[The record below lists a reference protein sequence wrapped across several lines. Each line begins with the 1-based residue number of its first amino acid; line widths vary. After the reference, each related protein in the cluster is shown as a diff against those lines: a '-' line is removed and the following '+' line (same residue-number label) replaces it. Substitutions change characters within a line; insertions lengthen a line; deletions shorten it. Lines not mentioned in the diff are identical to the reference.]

1 MLDRWQ
7 TSSIVIQLN
16 VNKKKLLLL
25 SVLAAIVIVALAV
38 GLTVGL
44 RSRDSSDNQHARLTG
59 AAVTSNGIECA
70 GIGADILRRNGSAV
84 DAAIATLFC
93 EGVTCPQSMG
103 LGGGFL
109 ATIYIRDTNT
119 AVALDAREVAPAAAT
134 KDMYVNQSSVQGGLA
149 VAVPGE
155 VKGYWELHQRYGRLE
170 WKELVEPT
178 VRLCREGHLVTG
190 YLERILKGR
199 EQRIRNIPTLRDVF
213 INPATDQTWQEGDRL
228 KRPTLADTLEVIA
241 REGAD
246 ALYSRNGTLLP
257 MLMRDLKLFGSIIT
271 EDDFYNY
278 EPRWVAP
285 ARTSIRKSSHVYS
298 FPLPGSGPVLNYMLN
313 ILDNYDELRP
323 DDPLSWHRIV
333 ESFKHGYGMRT
344 RLGDPAFVPGIE
356 DNLDKLASKT
366 YARYISETIQNDRTH
381 AEYAHYGAEFS
392 NERDQ
397 GTAHVSVLAPNG
409 DAVAVTSTINS
420 VLGAMIRSPSTGIVL
435 NDEMD
440 DFSTPG
446 LINSYGLPASPA
458 NFIVPGKRPL
468 SSMTPTIVTDGTG
481 DVRIVAGSAGGSR
494 ITTATMQ
501 LIVRHLLFG
510 ETLGTIIRAPRMHH
524 QLAPMS
530 IEYEKGFDPVVIAGL
545 EARGHVCVQAASDG
559 GFAALTAIVR
569 HARGT
574 PMSTLIEATLGAMI
588 RSPSTGIVLNDEM
601 DDFSTPGLINSY
613 GLPASPA
620 NFIVPGKRPLS
631 SMTPTIV
638 TDDTGDVRIVA
649 GSAGGSR
656 ITTATMQLIVR
667 HLLFGETLDTIIRA
681 PRMHHQL
688 APMSIEYEKGFD
700 PVVIAGLEARGHV
713 CVQAASDG
721 GFAALTAIVRHAR
734 GTPMSTLI
742 EATYDPRRSGTIILT
757 ILIVVFVLATQG
769 NITLPPPAGE
779 GGPIA
784 HHHRTGAVVANGAE
798 CAAIG
803 AQILRQ
809 NGTAADAA
817 IATLFCEGV
826 TCPQSMGLGGGF
838 LLTIYDRQNGTVET
852 LNARESA
859 PAAAERSMLR
869 VAKERG
875 QDTRGLTVAVPGE
888 LKGYWELHQRYGRLE
903 WAALVQPT
911 IELCERGH
919 LVTPY
924 LSRILARVERQLY
937 AEPSMREVF
946 INPATNRTWQEGDT
960 IKRLQLAKTLRIV
973 AAEGVDSLYSANGTL
988 LRMVLKDLKS
998 FGSIIEQEDFLSYRP
1013 RWEAPDTVT
1022 LAAGE
1027 HVHSIVVPGSG
1038 TVQNFMLRVLD
1049 GYANMSAT
1057 DPLSWHRIVES
1068 MKFAYG
1074 LRTRIGDPAFTP
1086 EAVAV
1091 IRNLTDPQF
1100 AAYVREQLISD
1111 ERTHDDFAYYGAEF
1125 ADVEDKGT
1133 AHICVLAPNGDAV
1146 SATSTINYLLGAKIR
1161 SQSTGIILND
1171 EMDDFSTP
1179 GTVNTYGLPAS
1190 PANFIAPRKIPL
1202 SSMTPSIVTDRNGA
1216 VRMVLG
1222 GAGGSRITSATAVM
1236 IYRHLVF
1243 GDDLATIMSEK
1254 RLHHQ
1259 LAPMWVDYEA
1269 GFLQTVLDGLVA
1281 KGHRVKEKTP
1291 DAGFAAAT
1299 GIVQDAAEHLVQAS
1313 YDPRRGGSVEIV
1325 KV

>member
-1 MLDRWQ
+1 M
-7 TSSIVIQLN
+7 ILN

-285 ARTSIRKSSHVYS
+285 SRTSIRKSSHVYS

-420 VLGAMIRSPSTGIVL
+420 VIMKRRTILSL
-435 NDEMD
+435 
-440 DFSTPG
+440 
-446 LINSYGLPASPA
+446 LI
-458 NFIVPGKRPL
+458 
-468 SSMTPTIVTDGTG
+468 
-481 DVRIVAGSAGGSR
+481 
-494 ITTATMQ
+494 
-501 LIVRHLLFG
+501 
-510 ETLGTIIRAPRMHH
+510 
-524 QLAPMS
+524 
-530 IEYEKGFDPVVIAGL
+530 
-545 EARGHVCVQAASDG
+545 AA
-559 GFAALTAIVR
+559 
-569 HARGT
+569 
-574 PMSTLIEATLGAMI
+574 
-588 RSPSTGIVLNDEM
+588 
-601 DDFSTPGLINSY
+601 
-613 GLPASPA
+613 
-620 NFIVPGKRPLS
+620 
-631 SMTPTIV
+631 
-638 TDDTGDVRIVA
+638 
-649 GSAGGSR
+649 
-656 ITTATMQLIVR
+656 
-667 HLLFGETLDTIIRA
+667 
-681 PRMHHQL
+681 
-688 APMSIEYEKGFD
+688 
-700 PVVIAGLEARGHV
+700 
-713 CVQAASDG
+713 
-721 GFAALTAIVRHAR
+721 
-734 GTPMSTLI
+734 
-742 EATYDPRRSGTIILT
+742 IILT

-769 NITLPPPAGE
+769 NITLPPPPGE
-779 GGPIA
+779 PIA

-998 FGSIIEQEDFLSYRP
+998 FGSIIEEEDFLSYRP

-1027 HVHSIVVPGSG
+1027 RVHSIVVPGSG

-1243 GDDLATIMSEK
+1243 GDDLATIMNEK

-1269 GFLQTVLDGLVA
+1269 GFPQTVLDGLVA

-1299 GIVQDAAEHLVQAS
+1299 GIVQDAAEHLVQAA

-1325 KV
+1325 KM

>member
-1 MLDRWQ
+1 MKQRVLHMAETLQ
-7 TSSIVIQLN
+7 KNSLN
-16 VNKKKLLLL
+16 INKKKLLLL
-25 SVLAAIVIVALAV
+25 SVLAAVVIVALVV

-44 RSRDSSDNQHARLTG
+44 RSRDDGTQTASHARLTG
-59 AAVTSNGIECA
+59 AAVTANGIECA
-70 GIGADILRRNGSAV
+70 SIGEDILLRNGSAV

-109 ATIYIRDTNT
+109 ATIYIRETNT
-119 AVALDAREVAPAAAT
+119 AQALVAREVAPAAAT
-134 KDMYVNQSSVQGGLA
+134 EDMYVNQSSVSGGLA

-155 VKGYWELHQRYGRLE
+155 LKGYWTLHQQYGRLE

-178 VRLCREGHLVTG
+178 IRLCREGHQVTG

-199 EQRIRNIPTLRDVF
+199 EERIRNEPTLREVF
-213 INPATDQTWQEGDRL
+213 INPATQQTWREGDRL

-241 REGAD
+241 TEGAD

-257 MLMRDLKLFGSIIT
+257 KLMRDLKLFGSIIT

-278 EPRWVAP
+278 EYVLGFLASKQLQSMNFSTRETPPRWVVP
-285 ARTSIRKSSHVYS
+285 VQTSIRKSSQVYTI
-298 FPLPGSGPVLNYMLN
+298 PLPGSGAILNYMLN
-313 ILDNYDELRP
+313 ILDNYDDLRQG
-323 DDPLSWHRIV
+323 DPLSWHRIV
-333 ESFKHGYGMRT
+333 ESFKHGYGLRT
-344 RLGDPAFVPGIE
+344 RVGDPAYVPGIE
-356 DNLDKLASKT
+356 DVLDKLSSKT
-366 YARYISETIQNDRTH
+366 YARYIYETIKDDRTNSDY
-381 AEYAHYGAEFS
+381 EHYGAEFS
-392 NERDQ
+392 NEQDH

-409 DAVAVTSTINS
+409 DAVAITSTINNI
-420 VLGAMIRSPSTGIVL
+420 LGAMVRSTSTGIVL

-440 DFSTPG
+440 DFATPG

-468 SSMTPTIVTDGTG
+468 SSMTPTIITDETG

-501 LIVRHLLFG
+501 LIVRHMMFG
-510 ETLGTIIRAPRMHH
+510 ETLDTIINTPRMHH

-545 EARGHVCVQAASDG
+545 QARGHVCNEAASDG

-569 HARGT
+569 HADNH
-574 PMSTLIEATLGAMI
+574 IEATTY
-588 RSPSTGIVLNDEM
+588 PFEESTTM
-601 DDFSTPGLINSY
+601 
-613 GLPASPA
+613 
-620 NFIVPGKRPLS
+620 KRR
-631 SMTPTIV
+631 TI
-638 TDDTGDVRIVA
+638 
-649 GSAGGSR
+649 
-656 ITTATMQLIVR
+656 L
-667 HLLFGETLDTIIRA
+667 TL
-681 PRMHHQL
+681 
-688 APMSIEYEKGFD
+688 
-700 PVVIAGLEARGHV
+700 VIAA
-713 CVQAASDG
+713 
-721 GFAALTAIVRHAR
+721 
-734 GTPMSTLI
+734 
-742 EATYDPRRSGTIILT
+742 IILT
-757 ILIVVFVLATQG
+757 ILTVVFVLATQG
-769 NITLPPPAGE
+769 NITLPPE
-779 GGPIA
+779 GDIPQQQ
-784 HHHRTGAVVANGAE
+784 HRRTGAVVANGAE

-803 AQILRQ
+803 AQILRL

-838 LLTIYDRQNGTVET
+838 LLTIYDRRNGSVET
-852 LNARESA
+852 LNARETA
-859 PAAAERSMLR
+859 PAASERSMLR

-903 WAALVQPT
+903 WASLVQPT

-924 LSRILARVERQLY
+924 LSRILQRVESQLY

-960 IKRLQLAKTLRIV
+960 IKRVKLAESLRIV
-973 AAEGVDSLYSANGTL
+973 AREGVDSMYSRNGTL
-988 LRMVLKDLKS
+988 LRMLMQDLQS
-998 FGSIIEQEDFLSYRP
+998 FGSIIDEEDFLNYRP
-1013 RWEAPDTVT
+1013 RWESPDSVT
-1022 LAAGE
+1022 LKTGE
-1027 HVHSIVVPGSG
+1027 QVHSITVPGSG
-1038 TVQNFMLRVLD
+1038 TVQNFMLRILD
-1049 GYANMSAT
+1049 GYSGMKPNDT
-1057 DPLSWHRIVES
+1057 LTWHRIVES

-1086 EAVAV
+1086 EAVET

-1100 AAYVREQLISD
+1100 ATHLRSKMID
-1111 ERTHDDFAYYGAEF
+1111 DDRTHNDFVYYGAEF

-1161 SQSTGIILND
+1161 STSTGIILND

-1190 PANFIAPRKIPL
+1190 PANFISPGKIPL
-1202 SSMTPSIVTDRNGA
+1202 SSMTPSIVTDRNGS
-1216 VRMVLG
+1216 VRMILG

-1243 GDDLATIMSEK
+1243 GDSLDTIMNEK

-1269 GFLQTVLDGLVA
+1269 GFPQSILDGLTA

-1299 GIVQDAAEHLVQAS
+1299 GIVQDAKEHTVQAAF
-1313 YDPRRGGSVEIV
+1313 DPRRGGSVEIV
-1325 KV
+1325 KM

>member
-1 MLDRWQ
+1 M
-7 TSSIVIQLN
+7 ILN

-574 PMSTLIEATLGAMI
+574 PMSTLIEAT
-588 RSPSTGIVLNDEM
+588 
-601 DDFSTPGLINSY
+601 
-613 GLPASPA
+613 
-620 NFIVPGKRPLS
+620 
-631 SMTPTIV
+631 
-638 TDDTGDVRIVA
+638 
-649 GSAGGSR
+649 
-656 ITTATMQLIVR
+656 
-667 HLLFGETLDTIIRA
+667 
-681 PRMHHQL
+681 
-688 APMSIEYEKGFD
+688 
-700 PVVIAGLEARGHV
+700 
-713 CVQAASDG
+713 
-721 GFAALTAIVRHAR
+721 
-734 GTPMSTLI
+734 
-742 EATYDPRRSGTIILT
+742 YDPRRSGSIEIL
-757 ILIVVFVLATQG
+757 
-769 NITLPPPAGE
+769 
-779 GGPIA
+779 
-784 HHHRTGAVVANGAE
+784 
-798 CAAIG
+798 
-803 AQILRQ
+803 
-809 NGTAADAA
+809 
-817 IATLFCEGV
+817 
-826 TCPQSMGLGGGF
+826 
-838 LLTIYDRQNGTVET
+838 
-852 LNARESA
+852 
-859 PAAAERSMLR
+859 
-869 VAKERG
+869 
-875 QDTRGLTVAVPGE
+875 QD
-888 LKGYWELHQRYGRLE
+888 
-903 WAALVQPT
+903 
-911 IELCERGH
+911 C
-919 LVTPY
+919 
-924 LSRILARVERQLY
+924 
-937 AEPSMREVF
+937 
-946 INPATNRTWQEGDT
+946 
-960 IKRLQLAKTLRIV
+960 
-973 AAEGVDSLYSANGTL
+973 
-988 LRMVLKDLKS
+988 
-998 FGSIIEQEDFLSYRP
+998 
-1013 RWEAPDTVT
+1013 
-1022 LAAGE
+1022 
-1027 HVHSIVVPGSG
+1027 
-1038 TVQNFMLRVLD
+1038 
-1049 GYANMSAT
+1049 
-1057 DPLSWHRIVES
+1057 
-1068 MKFAYG
+1068 
-1074 LRTRIGDPAFTP
+1074 
-1086 EAVAV
+1086 
-1091 IRNLTDPQF
+1091 
-1100 AAYVREQLISD
+1100 
-1111 ERTHDDFAYYGAEF
+1111 
-1125 ADVEDKGT
+1125 
-1133 AHICVLAPNGDAV
+1133 
-1146 SATSTINYLLGAKIR
+1146 TST
-1161 SQSTGIILND
+1161 SC
-1171 EMDDFSTP
+1171 
-1179 GTVNTYGLPAS
+1179 
-1190 PANFIAPRKIPL
+1190 
-1202 SSMTPSIVTDRNGA
+1202 
-1216 VRMVLG
+1216 
-1222 GAGGSRITSATAVM
+1222 
-1236 IYRHLVF
+1236 
-1243 GDDLATIMSEK
+1243 
-1254 RLHHQ
+1254 
-1259 LAPMWVDYEA
+1259 
-1269 GFLQTVLDGLVA
+1269 
-1281 KGHRVKEKTP
+1281 
-1291 DAGFAAAT
+1291 
-1299 GIVQDAAEHLVQAS
+1299 
-1313 YDPRRGGSVEIV
+1313 
-1325 KV
+1325 

>member
-1 MLDRWQ
+1 M
-7 TSSIVIQLN
+7 N

-25 SVLAAIVIVALAV
+25 SVLAAVVIVALVV

-44 RSRDSSDNQHARLTG
+44 RSRDDVRLTG
-59 AAVTSNGIECA
+59 GAVTANGIECA
-70 GIGADILRRNGSAV
+70 GIGEDILRRNGSAV

-109 ATIYIRDTNT
+109 ATIYIRETGT
-119 AVALDAREVAPAAAT
+119 AQALIAREVAPAAAT
-134 KDMYVNQSSVQGGLA
+134 RDMFVNQSSVQGGLA

-155 VKGYWELHQRYGRLE
+155 LKGYWALHQQYGRLE

-178 VRLCREGHLVTG
+178 IRLCREGHKVTG

-199 EQRIRNIPTLRDVF
+199 EQRIRNIPSLRDVF
-213 INPATDQTWQEGDRL
+213 INPETDQTWREGDRL

-241 REGAD
+241 NEGAD

-257 MLMRDLKLFGSIIT
+257 KLMRDLKLFGSIIT
-271 EDDFYNY
+271 EDDFYSY

-285 ARTSIRKSSHVYS
+285 VQTSIRKSSHVYS
-298 FPLPGSGPVLNYMLN
+298 IPLPGSGAILNYMLN
-313 ILDNYDELRP
+313 ILDNFNDLRQG
-323 DDPLSWHRIV
+323 DPLSWHRIV

-344 RLGDPAFVPGIE
+344 RLGDPAYVPGIE
-356 DNLDKLASKT
+356 DDLSKLASKT
-366 YARYISETIQNDRTH
+366 YARYIYETIQDDRTH
-381 AEYAHYGAEFS
+381 DEYAHYGAEFS
-392 NERDQ
+392 NERDH
-397 GTAHVSVLAPNG
+397 GTAH
-409 DAVAVTSTINS
+409 
-420 VLGAMIRSPSTGIVL
+420 VLGAMIRSTSTGIVL

-446 LINSYGLPASPA
+446 LTNSYGLPASPA

-468 SSMTPTIVTDGTG
+468 SSMTPTIITDEAG

-501 LIVRHLLFG
+501 MIVRHLIFG
-510 ETLGTIIRAPRMHH
+510 ETLDTIINTPRMHH

-569 HARGT
+569 HANNR
-574 PMSTLIEATLGAMI
+574 
-588 RSPSTGIVLNDEM
+588 
-601 DDFSTPGLINSY
+601 
-613 GLPASPA
+613 
-620 NFIVPGKRPLS
+620 
-631 SMTPTIV
+631 
-638 TDDTGDVRIVA
+638 
-649 GSAGGSR
+649 
-656 ITTATMQLIVR
+656 
-667 HLLFGETLDTIIRA
+667 
-681 PRMHHQL
+681 
-688 APMSIEYEKGFD
+688 
-700 PVVIAGLEARGHV
+700 
-713 CVQAASDG
+713 
-721 GFAALTAIVRHAR
+721 
-734 GTPMSTLI
+734 I
-742 EATYDPRRSGTIILT
+742 EATYDPRRSGKIKLRSVATISYVPSRCAPTMKRRTILTLLIAAIILT
-757 ILIVVFVLATQG
+757 ILTVVFVLATQG
-769 NITLPPPAGE
+769 NITLQPAE
-779 GGPIA
+779 GGTSRS
-784 HHHRTGAVVANGAE
+784 HRSRTGAVVANGAE

-803 AQILRQ
+803 ARILRQ

-838 LLTIYDRQNGTVET
+838 LLTIYDRQNGTIET
-852 LNARESA
+852 LNARETA
-859 PAAAERSMLR
+859 PAASERNMLR
-869 VAKERG
+869 TAKERG

-888 LKGYWELHQRYGRLE
+888 LKGYWELHQRYGRLD
-903 WAALVQPT
+903 WGTLVQPT

-924 LSRILARVERQLY
+924 LSRILKRVESQLY

-973 AAEGVDSLYSANGTL
+973 ADEGVDSLYSSNGTL

-998 FGSIIEQEDFLSYRP
+998 FGSIIEEKDFLSYKP
-1013 RWEAPDTVT
+1013 RWEQPDTVT
-1022 LAAGE
+1022 MASGE
-1027 HVHSIVVPGSG
+1027 TVYSIVLPGSG
-1038 TVQNFMLRVLD
+1038 TVQNFILRVLD
-1049 GYANMSAT
+1049 GYRNMSSNDT
-1057 DPLSWHRIVES
+1057 LTWHRIVES

-1074 LRTRIGDPAFTP
+1074 LRTRVGDRVFTP
-1086 EAVAV
+1086 DAIAAFN
-1091 IRNLTDPQF
+1091 NLTDPKY
-1100 AAYVREQLISD
+1100 AAHVRENLIND
-1111 ERTHDDFAYYGAEF
+1111 ERTSDSFAYYGAEF
-1125 ADVEDKGT
+1125 ADVQDQGT

-1190 PANFIAPRKIPL
+1190 PANFIAPRKVPL
-1202 SSMTPSIVTDRNGA
+1202 SSMTPSIVTDPSGA

-1243 GDDLATIMSEK
+1243 GDDLDTIMSEK

-1269 GFLQTVLDGLVA
+1269 GFPQSLLDGLVA
-1281 KGHRVKEKTP
+1281 KGHQVKEKSP

-1299 GIVQDAAEHLVQAS
+1299 AIVQDGQERTIQAA
-1313 YDPRRGGSVEIV
+1313 YDPRRGGSVELV
-1325 KV
+1325 QM